1 VVPALPVVL
10 AGGAAAVAESTG
22 PRLADPEV
30 YSGDLIPYADSS
42 IMREEIEELAAVDPQ
57 GNRVTIMKRRRF
69 ATTYRSLESENS
81 PSFEVSTLGLVT
93 QSSDTEVE
101 VVRTGLILKLV

>member
-1 VVPALPVVL
+1 
-10 AGGAAAVAESTG
+10 
-22 PRLADPEV
+22 
-30 YSGDLIPYADSS
+30 
-42 IMREEIEELAAVDPQ
+42 
-57 GNRVTIMKRRRF
+57 MKRRRF

-93 QSSDTEVE
+93 QISDTEFE